1 MAIELRNKFQKEE
14 FQKKKTQSKE
24 TQHILNSKALEK

>member
-1 MAIELRNKFQKEE
+1 MAIELRNKCQEEE